1 MTFIR
6 YKICRINWDQPDN
19 AVLLGH
25 AAGSQSQAS
34 GDDSGQTF
42 RDSSDG
48 ESNGDLEIVDGTL
61 HPGSTVSGVVEVTDV
76 DGPDSDTDEGDD
88 LGQLLSE
95 FVELLL
101 EWGLD
106 FFSLDHFGTNAADG
120 GVQAGTDNNTAGLNK
135 KNIVNLIP
143 GENDCG
149 KSIFFITYKSYLLKR
164 KIFSFVHA
172 IAL

>member
-1 MTFIR
+1 M
-6 YKICRINWDQPDN
+6 
-19 AVLLGH
+19 
-25 AAGSQSQAS
+25 S
-34 GDDSGQTF
+34 G
-42 RDSSDG
+42 
-48 ESNGDLEIVDGTL
+48 I
-61 HPGSTVSGVVEVTDV
+61 VEVTDV